1 MRKNSVCVCVKEGER
16 ERGWRKREGEKERE
30 EKRGGGRKREREPMC
45 DTCSESPKNGIAK
58 YKEMFVE
65 GHKAKTFQ
73 VDSSKETR
81 QVQAV

>member
-1 MRKNSVCVCVKEGER
+1 
-16 ERGWRKREGEKERE
+16 
-30 EKRGGGRKREREPMC
+30 MC